1 MKFRV
6 ILTVLFIFPI
16 LVKGQS
22 DVIFYSE
29 APMYVKY
36 KANET
41 DKGKSTSTTL
51 YIDGSAKFT
60 TGSSIE
66 QKGRTEIT
74 KDFINAKDPVK
85 DNGASKNLF
94 VNNGGGEDDGV
105 IAFIGKGASG
115 TSTLQKIYGVL
126 PSGVAAGT
134 TIDDQKTVNWINF
147 PTIAVEKGKPS
158 LAEDWRETGYVAVDV
173 TGSLSV
179 NYISAKDGNRF
190 AVYAGY
196 DAAGANPRIIKSG
209 YAKIKDVASTSS
221 ILKMSEKDKA
231 IYSQVNLSLYKY
243 DGTNDD
249 GKFVTGSNGAPVAD
263 PTTYLS
269 GTGTLR
275 NSEGWN
281 YLTGF
286 TSPFVNLG
294 ADYMFYHALTEP
306 HAESITSYEGP
317 IVDPYRR
324 LQKGVGYFMSM
335 EVSHNDH
342 DFIDSRWAFPNGNQI
357 LATNR
362 ARGGYVFNRLVFHD
376 YLSKKNA
383 GGTDTSGKM
392 NNFSRFY
399 YDETDHNTIHNGS
412 AERPINGLG
421 GQWIEYDRRAKQDK
435 DRSRYEKM
443 LDETFNTAKTEVVVK
458 LRPGLNFLGNPFMVP
473 ISLNPLLGYGVDGTK
488 VIADMETAQPVPQIT
503 PTGKPTINV
512 SGVKKLGAD
521 LRAKYW
527 LINEA
532 LIKYDDKEDLFL
544 FKAKYDY
551 ISRESGST
559 LAVGN
564 NVAGNTG
571 TGSDGGGLNMNG
583 IEPLKYL
590 IAPMQMFCLQVGD
603 NPIDIKLDMNVL
615 SAFGKTN
622 FLKSAEA
629 TTTDK
634 EILKDWFVVEVRN
647 EKELSADRMSV
658 VFNDAAKPYYTNDPY
673 DTSKGISEKLEEFVP
688 ENPNYPGEHLKT
700 RTKYE
705 GTAGIVFTKSTDGE
719 KLLGNAV
726 PANTKELGLFFLP
739 PSSTQEL
746 KLKFYGLDNLE
757 SVQGVWLID
766 RHLNNKKV
774 RIYPGDEYSF
784 VSDVSTSKTYS
795 VDNNR
800 FILRFYDTDED
811 IISKDDEE
819 IFCYYQGSSIYI
831 DHLNQD
837 DVNSDVQVYDLQGR
851 LIMKTKIDKAPKTEY
866 LKSLSLGTYIVKIT
880 GKRNHTSKIVNSG
893 K

>member
-74 KDFINAKDPVK
+74 KDFINAKDPGK
-85 DNGASKNLF
+85 DTGASKNLF
-94 VNNGGGEDDGV
+94 INNTGGEGDGV
-105 IAFIGKGASG
+105 IAFVGKGASG

-134 TIDDQKTVNWINF
+134 TIDDQKTINWINF

-173 TGSLSV
+173 TGALSV
-179 NYISAKDGNRF
+179 DYISAKDGNRF

-196 DAAGANPRIIKSG
+196 DAVGTNPRIIKSG

-221 ILKMSEKDKA
+221 VLKMTEKDKA

-243 DGTNDD
+243 DGSNDD
-249 GKFVTGSNGAPVAD
+249 GKFVTGSNAPIAD
-263 PTTYLS
+263 PATHAGS
-269 GTGTLR
+269 LR

-324 LQKGVGYFMSM
+324 LQRGVGYFMSM

-342 DFIDSRWAFPNGNQI
+342 DFIDSRWAFGGGNDI
-357 LATNR
+357 LAANR

-376 YLSKKNA
+376 YLSKKNN

-399 YDETDHNTIHNGS
+399 YDETDHNTIHGS
-412 AERPINGLG
+412 ADRPIGGKG

-443 LDETFNTAKTEVVVK
+443 LDETFNIGKTEVVVS

-473 ISLNPLLGYGVDGTK
+473 ISLNPLLGYDLDGTK
-488 VIADMETAQPVPQIT
+488 KHNDMEYAVGIPELT
-503 PTGKPTINV
+503 PTGAAQNIQV
-512 SGVKKLGAD
+512 SGVKTLGAD

-532 LIKYDDKEDLFL
+532 LIKYDDTEDLFR

-551 ISRESGST
+551 ISRSSGAT

-564 NVAGNTG
+564 NVAGETG
-571 TGSDGGGLNMNG
+571 TGSDGSGISLNG

-590 IAPMQMFCLQVGD
+590 IAPMQMFCLQVGSK
-603 NPIDIKLDMNVL
+603 PINIKLDMNTL
-615 SAFGKTN
+615 STFGKTN
-622 FLKSAEA
+622 FLKSTKEV
-629 TTTDK
+629 TTDK
-634 EILKDWFVVEVRN
+634 ELLRDWFVVEVRN
-647 EKELSADRMSV
+647 EKEHSADRMSV
-658 VFNDAAKPYYTNDPY
+658 VFNDEAKPYYTNDPY

-688 ENPNYPGEHLKT
+688 ENPHYPGEHLKT

-726 PANTKELGLFFLP
+726 PTNTKELGLFFLP

-746 KLKFYGLDNLE
+746 TLKFYGLDNLE

-774 RIYPGDEYSF
+774 RIYPGDEYKF
-784 VSDVSTSKTYS
+784 VSDVSTLNTYS
-795 VDNNR
+795 TDNNR

-811 IISKDDEE
+811 VISKDEDE
-819 IFCYYQGSSIYI
+819 IFCYYQGSTIYI
-831 DHLNQD
+831 DNLNQND
-837 DVNSDVQVYDLQGR
+837 INSDVQVYDLQGR
-851 LIMKTKIDKAPKTEY
+851 LIMKTKIDKAPSTDY